1 MGHFEAEDALHSLSR
16 VHTAAGFDWK
26 NHNLEIR
33 RKCLPWQESV
43 LFCVIL
49 NWPPFSPWIVRR
61 SRIPWKFFIEI
72 IWPMMHL
79 AYSVRRQVYDFMS
92 CWRVHTSKVLSYCH
106 SELLS
111 CLSCTLCLVFLMA
124 LFYCCSKQF
133 FASVSLLLVH
143 SVACLWLRVIE
154 GSTCPRRP
162 LLRHLTSPP
171 STCTR
176 VCTFK
181 HHL

>member
-49 NWPPFSPWIVRR
+49 NWSPFSPWLYEDQEYPG
-61 SRIPWKFFIEI
+61 SFSLKSFGLWC
-72 IWPMMHL
+72 IWPIPC
-79 AYSVRRQVYDFMS
+79 VGNFMS
-92 CWRVHTSKVLSYCH
+92 CWRVHSSKVLGYRH